1 MPTQYQ
7 TLSVAEGEMS
17 QPQIVVVDTEATV
30 PGQDQQNFLQT
41 TVWQSLRRYMR
52 YSLPAGLLLS
62 FLLFGLGTLLTVPK
76 YRAVSFL
83 RVTAEQKPLVFQT
96 ADHPGMKS
104 TFDLYK
110 NTQTQLITTPF
121 VLNAALGSSEV
132 QDLPLIE
139 NQADPT
145 AWMWENVDA
154 GFTTDG
160 EIMEVGFTSSDP
172 RSSVVMVNAIVNAYL
187 EEVVNSERL
196 LRFQRLDNLESV
208 RSTSEEQLRSKQK
221 ELRFLAAALGT
232 SDSESLTVAQQSAIE
247 QFGLMQEKLSEVQFE
262 LMTAQGELDIARELQ
277 DFEETQASVT
287 DNSSE
292 EDVSQKPQVTPATLP
307 LHRELMSLR
316 LEIVDTDLQLRDV
329 TKYYGDAH
337 PDVAY
342 RRTALEAKRAGLEQ
356 EIESLSAHL
365 EAFEDAGL
373 QNGIGRQSDKM
384 RLAFLEKRVKVLK
397 SQEEAINE
405 RVDQLEEGTK
415 ELGRSSIDIL
425 IMRSEI
431 ESLDEVLRHLSEE
444 IERTKIELKTD
455 SRITLVSEA
464 ERALAPSQKKRYFT
478 LAFLGFA
485 GLIAPVAL
493 GVGWD
498 FSRRRIDSPNMLD
511 VSLTST
517 HLGSIPQV
525 PVKHLIN
532 DAFPITGEVVDS
544 SELSLASRSLSE
556 AIRSTSTLVSKLFH
570 QDNKRVIML
579 ASAIESE
586 GKSTVSI
593 QLAKAL
599 AQSKLRVLLLDLDL
613 RRPSLE
619 EYLGL
624 EHSLGASDVLSGN
637 CNWRDAV
644 QKIGIFNVL
653 TAGPADDSI
662 MGYESSGAL
671 AELFYELKQEFDLI
685 LVDSSPILAVVD
697 ACIIGTYCDGVIMTV
712 RRDISRVPL
721 FRNACTS
728 LKRYGVDVLGTVF
741 IGVHDQIGYAYRHYG
756 RKKGS
761 DEKKPLP
768 R

>member
-1 MPTQYQ
+1 
-7 TLSVAEGEMS
+7 MS
-17 QPQIVVVDTEATV
+17 QPQIVVVDNEATV

-41 TVWQSLRRYMR
+41 TVWQSLRRYMP

-62 FLLFGLGTLLTVPK
+62 LLLLGLGTFLIVPK

-104 TFDLYK
+104 TFDLYR
-110 NTQTQLITTPF
+110 NTQTQLIRTPF
-121 VLNAALGSSEV
+121 VLNAALRSSEV
-132 QDLPLIE
+132 HDLPLIK

-154 GFTTDG
+154 EFTTDG
-160 EIMEVGFTSSDP
+160 EIMEVGFTSSDS
-172 RSSVVMVNAIVNAYL
+172 RGSVVIVNAIVNAFL
-187 EEVVNSERL
+187 EEVVNSEKL

-277 DFEETQASVT
+277 DFEETQASLT
-287 DNSSE
+287 DNDSE

-307 LHRELMSLR
+307 LHRELMSLQR
-316 LEIVDTDLQLRDV
+316 EIIDTDLQLRDV

-337 PDVAY
+337 PGVAY
-342 RRTALEAKRAGLEQ
+342 RRTALEAKQAGLEQ
-356 EIESLSAHL
+356 EIESLSAYL

-373 QNGIGRQSDKM
+373 QHGIGRQSDRM

-397 SQEEAINE
+397 SQEEVIQE

-431 ESLDEVLRHLSEE
+431 ESLDEVLQHLSEE

-455 SRITLVSEA
+455 SRIKLVSEA

-498 FSRRRIDSPNMLD
+498 FSRRRIDSPDMLD

-525 PVKHLIN
+525 SGKHLAN
-532 DAFPITGEVVDS
+532 DAFPITGELVDS

-556 AIRSTSTLVSKLFH
+556 AIRSTSGLVSKLFH

-586 GKSTVSI
+586 GKSTLSI

-599 AQSKLRVLLLDLDL
+599 AQSKLRILLVDLDL

-624 EHSLGASDVLSGN
+624 EHSLGASDVLSGR
-637 CNWRDAV
+637 CTWRDAV

-653 TAGPADDSI
+653 TSGPADDSI

-685 LVDSSPILAVVD
+685 LVDSPPILAVVD
-697 ACIIGTYCDGVIMTV
+697 ACIIGTYCDGAIMTV

-728 LKRYGVDVLGTVF
+728 LKRYGIDVIGTVF
-741 IGVHDQIGYAYRHYG
+741 IGVHDHIGYAYRYYG
-756 RKKGS
+756 REKGS
-761 DEKKPLP
+761 REKKPVP